1 MRIDTVLGTTA
12 FLVLSFSG
20 RQNGSID
27 ATVASLMREVSMTAD
42 EFKDWR
48 AQIGLSVR
56 NTAETLGVSRSTVE
70 V

>member
-27 ATVASLMREVSMTAD
+27 ATVAPLMREASMTAD
-42 EFKDWR
+42 EFKAWR